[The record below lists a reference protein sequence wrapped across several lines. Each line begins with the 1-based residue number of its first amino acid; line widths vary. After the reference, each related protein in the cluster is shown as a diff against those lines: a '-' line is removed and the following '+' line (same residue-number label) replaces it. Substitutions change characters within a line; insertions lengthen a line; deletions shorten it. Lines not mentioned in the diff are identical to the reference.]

1 MARRSKRFVY
11 MTVVLELSL
20 ILGLSLYFIS
30 HRNSLA
36 DELGPPQFIEQVEAE
51 TCLPSETESASQEAE
66 SQEIKPQKTKP
77 IQKVQAKTEKSQA
90 VVCSV
95 SSNIGGPYTV
105 APGLHM
111 SIYHAKKGDNLA
123 SIAKENDLDF
133 FTILSVNGL
142 ESSNKIS
149 IGQKLRIPNQRGIVH
164 GIRKGESIED
174 IALMYNVNIRKI
186 IRVNQILDPTE
197 IKVGNELFIPDAKM
211 TLEIQN
217 SLLEKSG
224 VDFGGKKRNRETK
237 ITVVNNRV
245 RSGGKGSS
253 GKGRVESFEVELG
266 FSISNPCRT
275 TKISSGFGYRR
286 DPFTRRRA
294 FHSGVDIDTEYGAEV
309 RAAMDGTVTYAGWM
323 GGYGKL
329 VVVTN
334 KNGYSTRYGH
344 MSRINVRKGSKVR
357 QGQLMGAAGSTG
369 RSTGAHVHFEVRKND
384 RPLNPTKYVN
394 SKAKIAEV
402 EEFDELE
409 EELSPPEKDN
419 EKASSK
425 N

>member
-1 MARRSKRFVY
+1 MARRTRRFVY
-11 MTVVLELSL
+11 MTVILELSL
-20 ILGLSLYFIS
+20 VLGLSLYFIS

-36 DELGPPQFIEQVEAE
+36 DELETIQFVEQVEAV
-51 TCLPSETESASQEAE
+51 TCLPPEPESAPQEAE
-66 SQEIKPQKTKP
+66 SQEIKPQETKP
-77 IQKVQAKTEKSQA
+77 IQKAQDKTEKPQA
-90 VVCSV
+90 VVRSV

-149 IGQKLRIPNQRGIVH
+149 IGQKLRIPNQRGIIH
-164 GIRKGESIED
+164 EIRKSESIED

-186 IRVNQILDPTE
+186 IRVNRILDPTE

-211 TLEIQN
+211 TLEFQRN
-217 SLLEKSG
+217 LLEKSG
-224 VDFGGKKRNRETK
+224 VDFGGRNRNRRNSK
-237 ITVVNNRV
+237 IRVVNNRF
-245 RSGGKGSS
+245 RSS
-253 GKGRVESFEVELG
+253 GKGSVESFEVEPG

-294 FHSGVDIDTEYGAEV
+294 FHSGVDIDTAYGAEV
-309 RAAMDGTVTYAGWM
+309 RASMDGTVTYAGWM

-329 VVVTN
+329 VVITN

-357 QGQLMGAAGSTG
+357 QGQLIGAAGSTG

-394 SKAKIAEV
+394 SKVKIAEV

-409 EELSPPEKDN
+409 EELSPPEKDDK
-419 EKASSK
+419 KASSK
-425 N
+425 K